1 MSGEFLGKFKSS
13 VNKKKWVIIPA
24 VLKKHFSTN
33 SRQMVVLTLGHSNDS
48 VVVYPLDNWTTKTEA
63 LKKSEKRLLL
73 KKLRHYAQPEQKLEG
88 NGRVKIDDNLLEKAG
103 IKDKVVIKGDGDYIS
118 IWNPENYRKYEEKIE
133 METKNLFDPMD
144 YQL

>member
-24 VLKKHFSTN
+24 VLKKHFSAN
-33 SRQMVVLTLGHSNDS
+33 SRQMVVMTLGPSNDS
-48 VVVYPLDNWTTKTEA
+48 VVVYPLDNWTTKTDA
-63 LKKSEKRLLL
+63 LKNSGNRQLL
-73 KKLRHYAQPEQKLEG
+73 KKLRHYAQPAQKLEG

-118 IWNPENYRKYEEKIE
+118 VWNPENYRKYEEKIE
-133 METKNLFDPMD
+133 METKDLFDSMD